1 MDHVQ
6 PQNQHDDD
14 ALRLKDLISVTKPG
28 IILGNLITVIG
39 CFFLASKGEW
49 HAALLFKVI
58 IGISLVIASGCVFNN
73 YIDKDI
79 DKLMERT
86 QTRVM
91 VRGLLPDWFALSY
104 GVLLGGLGFA
114 FLGSINLLTLVMG
127 AIGFVFYVGVYSL
140 WAKRHTEYGTV
151 IGAVSGAM
159 PMAVGYCAVSN
170 HVDAGV
176 LTLILISILWQIPHS
191 YAIGVFRS
199 KDYRNASI
207 PILSVTRAI
216 STVKVH
222 SLAYVIAFSLTCV
235 LLYALGYAGNIYLI
249 AMLALSAWWIKLAWQ
264 GFSTEDDKKWAKKM
278 FFFSIIIISTFSLLI
293 GLGL

>member
-6 PQNQHDDD
+6 PQNKHD
-14 ALRLKDLISVTKPG
+14 ALKLSSLISVTKPG

-49 HAALLFKVI
+49 HGDLLFKVI

-86 QTRVM
+86 QGRVM
-91 VRGLLPDWFALSY
+91 VLGLLPDWFALSY
-104 GVLLGGLGFA
+104 GLLLGGLGFA
-114 FLGSINLLTLVMG
+114 FLASINVLTLVMG
-127 AIGFVFYVGVYSL
+127 AIGFIFYVGIYSL

-170 HVDAGV
+170 HLDAGV
-176 LTLILISILWQIPHS
+176 LTLIVISILWQIPHS

-199 KDYRNASI
+199 KDYRSASI

-222 SLAYVIAFSLTCV
+222 SLAYIVAFSVACV
-235 LLYALGYAGNIYLI
+235 ALYVLGYAGVIYLTS
-249 AMLALSAWWIKLAWQ
+249 MLLLSAWWMKLAWA
-264 GFSTEDDKKWAKKM
+264 GFSAEDDKKWAKKM
-278 FFFSIIIISTFSLLI
+278 FFFSIIIISIFSLLI

>member
-6 PQNQHDDD
+6 PQNKHDVV
-14 ALRLKDLISVTKPG
+14 RLSSLISVTKPG

-86 QTRVM
+86 QSRVM

-114 FLGSINLLTLVMG
+114 FLASINLLTFVMG
-127 AIGFVFYVGVYSL
+127 AIGFIFYVGVYSL

-207 PILSVTRAI
+207 PILSVTRVI

-222 SLAYVIAFSLTCV
+222 SLVYIIAFSVACV
-235 LLYALGYAGNIYLI
+235 ALYALGYAGNIYL
-249 AMLALSAWWIKLAWQ
+249 ASMLLLSAWWVKLAYK
-264 GFSTEDDKKWAKKM
+264 GFSAEDDKKWAKKM
-278 FFFSIIIISTFSLLI
+278 FFFSIIIISIFSLLI